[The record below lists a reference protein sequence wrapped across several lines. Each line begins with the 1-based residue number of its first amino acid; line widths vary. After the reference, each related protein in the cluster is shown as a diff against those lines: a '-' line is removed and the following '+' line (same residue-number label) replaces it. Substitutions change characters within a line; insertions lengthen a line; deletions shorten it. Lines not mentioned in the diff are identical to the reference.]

1 MMIVKVVCDHTAR
14 MFVEMMMIEISRVC
28 FTETSVVEALIQK
41 NGRVYRIE
49 KIAVENKAEV

>member
-1 MMIVKVVCDHTAR
+1 MIVKVVCDHTAR

-41 NGRVYRIE
+41 KGRVYRIE
-49 KIAVENKAEV
+49 KIAVENRAKV